1 MKKTFICLILF
12 SLLVQGFSQNSNNAY
27 FNTSDA
33 NSSKAH
39 RGFQKR
45 YSDYSESQEDPS
57 LSKSGAVSSKSR
69 VNWIE
74 KEFISDI
81 NLDMKKAHLQM
92 PAGKTAATALITQ
105 RLPFLLKTPVLSIFV
120 DSTYYLGDYVESED
134 ISLDQISRIVESSKR
149 SPALFSSDGKSLGT
163 TNTIKLDSLSRELVK
178 HKYPYMVEPPLDTV
192 STRAYS
198 GIIIDCRGTL
208 PVHGEYSK
216 SEVYP
221 CFFPKVWDEE
231 MNLIFEKNMV
241 NREVAMDNGIV
252 YYHYSDD
259 FTLFEDKVGTD
270 PLYIK
275 AFKVYGRNRCDPV
288 IRKNDA
294 WKIIAL
300 EENKKLFQEGKVVV
314 LLDKDNLI
322 CDVKVPQKDSLYYA
336 SFKNVKKYMYENKV
350 PDIEVKESLQG
361 ILFSVD
367 LKFVPDSP
375 ELLSE
380 ELPRIRKIAQMLV
393 EIVQDNSFTILV
405 EGHTADL
412 GKPVGQMNLSI
423 ERTRTVM
430 QALVTE
436 GVPENLFTYK
446 GYGATRP
453 VASNLTEE
461 GRAQN
466 RRVDITARPR
476 ATYIQR
482 DWN

>member
-1 MKKTFICLILF
+1 
-12 SLLVQGFSQNSNNAY
+12 
-27 FNTSDA
+27 
-33 NSSKAH
+33 
-39 RGFQKR
+39 
-45 YSDYSESQEDPS
+45 
-57 LSKSGAVSSKSR
+57 
-69 VNWIE
+69 
-74 KEFISDI
+74 
-81 NLDMKKAHLQM
+81 
-92 PAGKTAATALITQ
+92 
-105 RLPFLLKTPVLSIFV
+105 
-120 DSTYYLGDYVESED
+120 
-134 ISLDQISRIVESSKR
+134 
-149 SPALFSSDGKSLGT
+149 
-163 TNTIKLDSLSRELVK
+163 
-178 HKYPYMVEPPLDTV
+178 
-192 STRAYS
+192 
-198 GIIIDCRGTL
+198 
-208 PVHGEYSK
+208 
-216 SEVYP
+216 
-221 CFFPKVWDEE
+221 
-231 MNLIFEKNMV
+231 
-241 NREVAMDNGIV
+241 MD
-252 YYHYSDD
+252 
-259 FTLFEDKVGTD
+259 
-270 PLYIK
+270 
-275 AFKVYGRNRCDPV
+275 
-288 IRKNDA
+288 

-375 ELLSE
+375 ELLPE